1 MKNIKYIKFL
11 FLFTIFFA
19 CEDFLE
25 PAPTSVVSSANFY
38 TNESQLL
45 AGIANMYDGLQGA
58 NDTSSNSNH
67 ATQIEFYVTE
77 MRSDNTRSKNG
88 EGEAAQFD
96 DFAVQATNGL
106 VADHYRSFFNVIFRA
121 NTVLANLEVASE
133 ENRLKFEAEAK
144 FIRAYVYF
152 NLVRLYGDLPLV
164 DRIITG
170 NNKEIAFVRKPKS
183 EIYDLIESDLLAGV
197 ENLDNSNGRNRASKA
212 AAQALLAKVYLTQGD
227 NYIAAQNLLEDV
239 MDSGYMLEPSFSDVF
254 FTENNSEVIFAI
266 GYASGQAQDSQN
278 FSAEWLNGVG
288 RTVGVNYVTDDAKAV
303 LEESRGAGDIRTD
316 ISMRADPL
324 QPIQTQVIKYL
335 PDGDPGGEDG
345 KTFTFD
351 ARLAG
356 NDWIVLRYSDVL
368 LMHVEAII
376 GSGQETNVPA
386 ALNSFQ
392 LVRNRAGLTDAV
404 TNITKDELLLERR
417 LELAFENQRLYD
429 LMRFGKAIQVLG
441 DFALANGTNFSSN
454 DLLLPFP
461 QSEIGLSGG
470 LLDQNSG
477 Y

>member
-11 FLFTIFFA
+11 FLFAIFFA

-25 PAPTSVVSSANFY
+25 PAPTSVVSSADFF
-38 TNESQLL
+38 TNEDQLL
-45 AGIANMYDGLQGA
+45 AAIANMYDGLQGA

-77 MRSDNTRSKNG
+77 MRSDNTRSKSG

-96 DFAVQATNGL
+96 DFNVQPTNGL

-121 NTVLANLEVASE
+121 NTVLANLGVASE
-133 ENRLKFEAEAK
+133 ENRPKFEAEAK

-164 DRIITG
+164 DRVIGIDDV
-170 NNKEIAFVRKPKS
+170 EISYIRRPTAD
-183 EIYDLIESDLLAGV
+183 IYDLIVSDLLDGV
-197 ENLDNSNGRNRASKA
+197 ANLDNSNGRNRASKA
-212 AAQALLAKVYLTQGD
+212 AAQALLAKVYLTQGQ
-227 NYIAAQNLLEDV
+227 NYLDAQILLEDV
-239 MDSGYMLEPSFSDVF
+239 MASGYMLEPNYEDVF
-254 FTENNSEVIFAI
+254 FNEDNSEVIFAI
-266 GYASGQAQDSQN
+266 GYQSGQAQDSQN

-303 LEESRGAGDIRTD
+303 MLESAGDIRAD
-316 ISMRADPL
+316 VSMRTDL
-324 QPIQTQVIKYL
+324 IQPTQTQVTKYL
-335 PDGDPGGEDG
+335 PDGDSGGDDG

-356 NDWIVLRYSDVL
+356 NDWIVLRHADVL
-368 LMHVEAII
+368 LMHVEAIMA
-376 GSGQETNVPA
+376 GGQETNSAA
-386 ALNSFQ
+386 ALSSFQ
-392 LVRNRAGLTDAV
+392 AVRDRAGLTDAV
-404 TNITKDELLLERR
+404 TNVTKDELLLERR
-417 LELAFENQRLYD
+417 VELAFENQRLYD
-429 LMRFGKAIQVLG
+429 LKRFGKAIEILG
-441 DFALANGTNFSSN
+441 AFALANGTNFSSN

-461 QSEIGLSGG
+461 ESEIGLSNG
-470 LLDQNSG
+470 LLNQNPG